1 MLKYQLLLGLFVLC
15 AHLLSAQN
23 VIQGTILS
31 EDDNGPLVGANI
43 LIDGTTEGTTTNFD
57 GSFLFTTERSFPLQ
71 LIISY
76 IGHESQTLMIT
87 DGTPINLRL
96 KSASLI
102 TDEVIISASR
112 RAEKLQEAP
121 AAVSV
126 IGTKEIANSGGA
138 ITPIRSLINQPGVEL
153 QQQTGQRINL
163 ALRGSSSVFATSVFP
178 MLDYRSLISPGVEFF
193 DSQNSPIN
201 NIDLERIEVVLGPG
215 SALYGPDVTS
225 GVVHFI
231 SKDPFTHPGTTV
243 ELIFG
248 EMNTFKSAIRHAGH
262 SKNGKFGYKVNAR
275 YGSGTDF
282 ALDPN
287 DPIDRAFLG
296 TFQST
301 IRRGFVTDDGFI
313 DPQVEG
319 PVLLEQGQ
327 LQNPEY
333 VAAAVNGQLHFKPG
347 DQTRVVASGGWNTG
361 EAIFYNELGEGY
373 NQSNE
378 YWGQL
383 RLNHEGLFVQTYFIH
398 NDGGSDDRPSYLHRS
413 GLIAPLERTHFEA
426 QVQYNFDTPAFLN
439 AEWTTGFDFRTA
451 ATDSENHVFGRNE
464 EDDDYRIFGGYLQGK
479 LKLHEKLDLFLAGR
493 VDGYNF
499 TDQSTFSP
507 RAALVYKP
515 NQFHSLRVS
524 YNQAANPIPASDIYF
539 DLPIQTTP
547 LFNIWNIGAGID
559 QTFTDP
565 TITWVIPGVPETA
578 AEDGFPLSAI
588 YQAVTPDVIA
598 GLEAAA
604 AADPAL
610 APILPIILG
619 ALQSQQPE
627 GFSSLFDQTDL
638 AGEPLSFETNPAEL
652 IGQLTAIEFG
662 YKGLFFEKLAA
673 GFDVYYYRN
682 ANIAGFSQ
690 VSPVVTLT
698 NLPDD
703 LANGVQSLFQP
714 QIEQALL
721 QNGFDPTTAASI
733 AGQVG
738 GILNGA
744 YNNAGQGFINT
755 LGAAGLPFHGIIQPD
770 QAPDTGLP
778 NLTFGYPTRNPGQVS
793 DDWGFEF
800 HTKYYFSEI
809 LTAFANYTWFNRPT
823 GNPGDLNFPQ
833 NKIRTGV
840 NYGDDLGFKGS
851 LVYQWDQAYTSNVA
865 TFPGAIDARSLFDL
879 TVGYG
884 LSNGLVVEASATNL
898 FDNEFRSLPGFPRI
912 GRRASARLL
921 YDF

>member
-1 MLKYQLLLGLFVLC
+1 V
-15 AHLLSAQN
+15 N
-23 VIQGTILS
+23 
-31 EDDNGPLVGANI
+31 
-43 LIDGTTEGTTTNFD
+43 
-57 GSFLFTTERSFPLQ
+57 
-71 LIISY
+71 
-76 IGHESQTLMIT
+76 
-87 DGTPINLRL
+87 
-96 KSASLI
+96 
-102 TDEVIISASR
+102 
-112 RAEKLQEAP
+112 
-121 AAVSV
+121 
-126 IGTKEIANSGGA
+126 TKELSRSGGA

-163 ALRGSSSVFATSVFP
+163 ALRGSSGVFATNVFP

-231 SKDPFTHPGTTV
+231 SKDPFDHPGTTV
-243 ELIFG
+243 ELIYG
-248 EMNTFKSAIRHAGH
+248 ELSTFKAAIRHAGH
-262 SKNGKFGYKVNAR
+262 SENRKFGYKVNAR

-282 ALDPN
+282 TLDPSN
-287 DPIDRAFLG
+287 PIDAAFLS

-301 IRRGFVTDDGFI
+301 ISRGFVTDGGFL
-313 DPQVEG
+313 DPQQDG
-319 PVLLEQGQ
+319 PILFEQGQ
-327 LQNPEY
+327 VQDPNY
-333 VAAAVNGQLHFKPG
+333 SAAAINGQLHFKPG

-373 NQSNE
+373 TQSNE

-383 RLNHEGLFVQTYFIH
+383 RFNHDGLFVQTYFIR
-398 NDGGSDDRPSYLHRS
+398 NDGGSDDRPSYLHRT
-413 GLIAPLERTHFEA
+413 GLISPLERTHFEA
-426 QVQYNFDTPAFLN
+426 QVQYNFETPSFLN

-451 ATDSENHVFGRNE
+451 AANTENHVFGRNE
-464 EDDDYRIFGGYLQGK
+464 DDDDYRIFGGYLQGK
-479 LKLHEKLDLFLAGR
+479 LRLHEKLDLFLAGR
-493 VDGYNF
+493 LDGYNF
-499 TDQSTFSP
+499 TDQNTFSP

-547 LFNIWNIGAGID
+547 AFNIWNIGAGID
-559 QTFTDP
+559 QTFTNP
-565 TITWVIPGVPETA
+565 LITWLIPGVPATPVEA
-578 AEDGFPLSAI
+578 GFPLAAA
-588 YQAVTPDVIA
+588 YQAVTPQVLA

-604 AADPAL
+604 AADPSL
-610 APILPIILG
+610 APILPILLNV
-619 ALQSQQPE
+619 LQSQAPD
-627 GFSSLFDQTDL
+627 GFSSLFASTDL
-638 AGEPLSFETNPAEL
+638 AGEPLSFDTNPAEL
-652 IGQLTAIEFG
+652 IGQLTSVEFG
-662 YKGLFFEKLAA
+662 YKGLFFEKFAA

-690 VSPVVTLT
+690 VSPVVTLL
-698 NLPDD
+698 NLPGD
-703 LANGVQSLFQP
+703 LGAGVQSLFQP

-721 QNGFDPTTAASI
+721 LNGFDAATAGAI

-744 YNNAGQGFINT
+744 YNNAGQGFIDA
-755 LGAAGLPFHGIIQPD
+755 LSSAGLPFHGIIQPD
-770 QAPDTGLP
+770 QAPLTGLP
-778 NLTFGYPTRNPGQVS
+778 NLTFGYPTRNPGEVS
-793 DDWGFEF
+793 DDWGFEL

-823 GNPGDLNFPQ
+823 GEPGDLNFPQ

-840 NYGDDLGFKGS
+840 SYGDELGLKGS

-879 TVGYG
+879 TLG
-884 LSNGLVVEASATNL
+884 LGLKNGLTIEASATNL
-898 FDNEFRSLPGFPRI
+898 FDNEFRSLPGFPQI
-912 GRRASARLL
+912 GRRATARML
-921 YDF
+921 YNL